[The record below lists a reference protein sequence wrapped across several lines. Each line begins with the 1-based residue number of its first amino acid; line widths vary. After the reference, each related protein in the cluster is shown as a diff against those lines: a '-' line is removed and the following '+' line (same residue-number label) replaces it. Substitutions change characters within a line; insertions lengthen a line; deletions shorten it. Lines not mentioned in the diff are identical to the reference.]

1 MEQFLVKQVLGKDLK
16 VGDTIWYNGSFTPL
30 RKQWD
35 VEEWAKVHPE
45 KYFSIK
51 LPSPDILIP
60 SEEMVNDIASKKYPL
75 PSDRHRER
83 QRGFESGA
91 EWYESR
97 LKEDNK
103 HLNFK
108 IK

>member
-45 KYFSIK
+45 KYFIIK
-51 LPSPDILIP
+51 LPSPDILLP
-60 SEEMVNDIASKKYPL
+60 SEEEILIKSSNNGHPWEDHGISKGIKWAL
-75 PSDRHRER
+75 
-83 QRGFESGA
+83 
-91 EWYESR
+91 SR
-97 LKEDNK
+97 LKELNPN
-103 HLNFK
+103 LNFK